1 MYREVYKK
9 DNLSVNGLKWI
20 TKEPDLDSIKK
31 LDKNFNIS
39 NVVKD
44 IISNRNFS
52 SLGIEQYLSPTLR
65 ELTPN
70 PMDLHDMDKAIDIC
84 YEAILNKHKIGILG
98 DYDVDGASSSALI
111 FNYLRDIG
119 FKNLEVFIPDRE
131 KDGYGLSENA
141 VNFFHKKEIKLMIC
155 LDCGTNDKNYNS

>member
-1 MYREVYKK
+1 MYKEVYKK
-9 DNLSVNGLKWI
+9 DSLSVKGLKWI

-39 NVVKD
+39 NVVKA

-70 PMDLHDMDKAIDIC
+70 PMDLHDMDKAIDKFNLIIKNDQLKE
-84 YEAILNKHKIGILG
+84 YNIIDLRISNQVILSN
-98 DYDVDGASSSALI
+98 
-111 FNYLRDIG
+111 
-119 FKNLEVFIPDRE
+119 E
-131 KDGYGLSENA
+131 K
-141 VNFFHKKEIKLMIC
+141 
-155 LDCGTNDKNYNS
+155 